1 MPRKKS
7 TKKTNTRANFFFS
20 RKDIIDLR
28 QEFWALF
35 KKEPKSFRAYSREIG
50 IGKVGQV
57 LTDFLYE
64 KRGTTDYSLMKIRNY
79 LDSLKSS

>member
-1 MPRKKS
+1 MKRMKS
-7 TKKTNTRANFFFS
+7 KSKTNTRANFFFS

-50 IGKVGQV
+50 IGEVGQV

-64 KRGTTDYSLMKIRNY
+64 KRGTTDCSLMKIRNY
-79 LDSLKSS
+79 LDSRKST

>member
-1 MPRKKS
+1 MPRVKS
-7 TKKTNTRANFFFS
+7 KSIHNKRSNFFFS
-20 RKDIIDLR
+20 EKEIIELR

-35 KKEPKSFRAYSREIG
+35 KKEPKSFRAYSREMG
-50 IGKVGQV
+50 IAKVGQV
-57 LTDFLYE
+57 LKDFLTA